1 MHDIIITEREV
12 RKMKQI
18 KFHEVGENIEIGGI
32 LLDDGNIVCGCCGS
46 LFEPEDVEIIREYEN
61 WIDLSEEIKGDE

>member
-1 MHDIIITEREV
+1 
-12 RKMKQI
+12 MKQV
-18 KFHEVGENIEIGGI
+18 KFHEIGEDIEIGGI

-46 LFEPEDVEIIREYEN
+46 LFEPEDVKIIKEYES

>member
-1 MHDIIITEREV
+1 
-12 RKMKQI
+12 MKQV
-18 KFHEVGENIEIGGI
+18 KFHEIGENIEIGGI

-46 LFEPEDVEIIREYEN
+46 LFEPEDVEIIKEYES

>member
-1 MHDIIITEREV
+1 
-12 RKMKQI
+12 MKQI
-18 KFHEVGENIEIGGI
+18 KFHEVGEDIEIGGI
-32 LLDDGNIVCGCCGS
+32 LLDDGNIICGCCGS

>member
-1 MHDIIITEREV
+1 
-12 RKMKQI
+12 MKQI
-18 KFHEVGENIEIGGI
+18 KFHEVGEDIEIGGI

-46 LFEPEDVEIIREYEN
+46 LFEPEDVEIIKEYEN

>member
-1 MHDIIITEREV
+1 
-12 RKMKQI
+12 MKQI

-32 LLDDGNIVCGCCGS
+32 LLDDGNIICGCCGS